1 MISEVDKHRA
11 LTIQIVGFALMTPL
25 GNFIVNFLNY
35 RLTLLGIKLIFYM
48 PIALFLFYLGMI
60 CLVRSQEILE
70 EGKNK
75 WHRLN

>member
-1 MISEVDKHRA
+1 MINEIDKHRA
-11 LTIQIVGFALMTPL
+11 ITIQVAGFALMTPL

-35 RLTLLGIKLIFYM
+35 RLTLLGIKLMIYI

-60 CLVRSQEILE
+60 CLGRSQEILE
-70 EGKNK
+70 EGENK